1 MALQLDVS
9 GLSVRV
15 GEREILR
22 DLSFSLSGGELI
34 CVLGRNACGKTTL
47 MKCLAGLQ
55 SHTGTVRLIEDD
67 KCLPSSAVS
76 YLPQLTHVTS
86 RLTVFEMVMLGLG
99 AHLSWRVPPEILD
112 RVDATLH
119 TMQIS
124 ALADRPV
131 YALSGGQKQLVFMA
145 QSFVSRPRLLLL
157 DEPTSALDLRH
168 QLIVMEAARRYAQET
183 GAVVLAVVHDL
194 QLAARFAS
202 RLMLLSEG
210 HLRRLGAPTE
220 VLTPTEIRSVYAVDA
235 TVEVLSS
242 GHLAVSPERP
252 VDDPTA
258 EGHMGHT
265 HGHGEHHHHSHTHED
280 V

>member
-1 MALQLDVS
+1 MAMQLDVS

-15 GEREILR
+15 GNRDILR
-22 DLSFSLSGGELI
+22 DLSFSLPGGELI

-55 SHTGTVRLIEDD
+55 SHAGVVRLTEDH
-67 KCLPSSAVS
+67 KELSSSAIS

-99 AHLSWRVPPEILD
+99 AHLSWRVQSEVFD
-112 RVDATLH
+112 RVDTTLH
-119 TMQIS
+119 AMQIN

-168 QLIVMEAARRYAQET
+168 QLIVMDAARHYAQET

-202 RLMLLSEG
+202 RLMLLAEG
-210 HLRRLGAPTE
+210 RVQRLGTPKE
-220 VLTPTEIRSVYAVDA
+220 VLTREEIRSAYAVEA
-235 TVEVLSS
+235 TVEALSS
-242 GHLAVSPERP
+242 GHLVVAPERP
-252 VDDPTA
+252 VTLS
-258 EGHMGHT
+258 GHT
-265 HGHGEHHHHSHTHED
+265 HTNGEHHHSHAL
-280 V
+280 